1 MPCCVPAKIVVK
13 EFERKTKPL
22 ACLFRAFRRKLARS
36 GRATGG
42 KALVRLIALMIAF
55 AAAPDD
61 LDAIVT
67 YLRTVPAAP

>member
-1 MPCCVPAKIVVK
+1 MPWCVPAKIVVK

-42 KALVRLIALMIAF
+42 KALLRLIALMIAF

-67 YLRTVPAAP
+67 YL

>member
-1 MPCCVPAKIVVK
+1 
-13 EFERKTKPL
+13 
-22 ACLFRAFRRKLARS
+22 
-36 GRATGG
+36 
-42 KALVRLIALMIAF
+42 LVRLIALMIAF